1 MDKRYAKPFAMH
13 PRMRA
18 QMEAEEKAEGK
29 KPEPEAKKPKKTA
42 LPPNSDMAARRAH
55 LIETKPSKKE
65 VLAYFASMVEE
76 IAERE
81 EA

>member
-1 MDKRYAKPFAMH
+1 MDNRYAKPFAIH

-18 QMEAEEKAEGK
+18 QMEANDKAEGK
-29 KPEPEAKKPKKTA
+29 KPEPEAKPKRSA
-42 LPPNSDMAARRAH
+42 PLPPNSDMAARRAH

-65 VLAYFASMVEE
+65 VLAYFAAMVED
-76 IAERE
+76 IASRE